1 MKSIGDKVIVDN
13 TVCTIQEV
21 YSSGKSTAYK
31 LYSDDGTD
39 YGIVAEEDVE
49 DYEPATSYTF
59 TVTVRDRENLVEV
72 FMVNADGKVIERAHG
87 HIKENSAIG
96 VVQALDY
103 ATMRLHRNM
112 EQF

>member
-21 YSSGKSTAYK
+21 FSSGRSVAYK
-31 LYSDDGTD
+31 LFSEDGTD

-72 FMVNADGKVIERAHG
+72 FMVDSNGKVIEREHG

>member
-21 YSSGKSTAYK
+21 FSSGRSVAYK
-31 LYSDDGTD
+31 LYSEDGTD

-59 TVTVRDRENLVEV
+59 TVNVRDRENLVEV
-72 FMVNADGKVIERAHG
+72 FMVDSNGKAIERAHG
-87 HIKENSAIG
+87 HIKEDSALG

-103 ATMRLHRNM
+103 ATMRLHRNV
-112 EQF
+112 ENI